1 MASVLLPC
9 FCSCLL
15 TPFDKVSCYVVSC
28 SLESAMWH
36 RYDGGLL
43 PTAAKDLNPANNWSV
58 SLESD
63 LSQLN
68 LEIATGSVHT
78 WIIAYETP

>member
-1 MASVLLPC
+1 
-9 FCSCLL
+9 
-15 TPFDKVSCYVVSC
+15 
-28 SLESAMWH
+28 MWH